1 MSGATVQKYAKY
13 SAALDAIAQ
22 NAPELVPHILSG
34 AYKISFENIVALS
47 EMGPEELKTLSRKI
61 GKNPYEVF
69 MANVEAG
76 NQEQLM
82 IKDLVESYSLSIGQV
97 RNYGVVCAVSTLE
110 NIYERFG
117 YHVLDRTLRLCV
129 GTWEGDMNSLSANM
143 LNGIARLVYTFGDA
157 LKDETFKE
165 KVGEMSVKLLSRT
178 AKERRPGSMGYAEA
192 MLLAYNRKCKY
203 PLKWTKLYEKNVG
216 NNEGL
221 DIDTDMDEDEGGDS
235 FEGAAKE

>member
-1 MSGATVQKYAKY
+1 MIYDDLNYEHEADIFANQMKFVKP
-13 SAALDAIAQ
+13 L
-22 NAPELVPHILSG
+22 
-34 AYKISFENIVALS
+34 
-47 EMGPEELKTLSRKI
+47 R
-61 GKNPYEVF
+61 PYEVF

-157 LKDETFKE
+157 
-165 KVGEMSVKLLSRT
+165 
-178 AKERRPGSMGYAEA
+178 
-192 MLLAYNRKCKY
+192 
-203 PLKWTKLYEKNVG
+203 
-216 NNEGL
+216 
-221 DIDTDMDEDEGGDS
+221 
-235 FEGAAKE
+235 